1 MKWNFKRELAR
12 KFMHFL
18 AVFILLAYFVV
29 SDFFN
34 PQTALLILVFIL
46 IIALELEYFRIEV
59 GKKIPV
65 LNKIWAYVRRDKEKN
80 TIGGDVFFLI
90 GGILVLA
97 VFDLRIAVAAIL
109 MTIFGDL
116 SAALIGSRFGKH
128 HLKLFKDRA
137 WEGILAEF
145 FVDLLVGFAVFF
157 RGDIFNISLIYNWQ
171 LWTIVLVMAITAT
184 IVETIAHKMD
194 DNLLIPIFAGFNG
207 QIVLLFFVWFF

>member
-12 KFMHFL
+12 KFIHFL
-18 AVFILLAYFVV
+18 AVFILLAYFIV

-34 PQTALLILVFIL
+34 PQIAMLTLVFIL
-46 IIALELEYFRIEV
+46 IIALELEYLRIEF

-65 LNKIWAYVRRDKEKN
+65 LNKVWAYLRRDREKN
-80 TIGGDVFFLI
+80 TIGGDVFFLL

-97 VFDLRIAVAAIL
+97 IFDLRIAVAAIL

-128 HLKLFKDRA
+128 HLKYFKDKT

-145 FVDLLVGFAVFF
+145 FVNLLIGIGVFF
-157 RGDIFNISLIYNWQ
+157 KGAFFNFSLFYNWQ
-171 LWTIVLVMAITAT
+171 LWAVVLVMVFTAT
-184 IVETIAHKMD
+184 IVEIIAHKID
-194 DNLLIPIFAGFNG
+194 DNLLIPVFAGFNG